1 MYERSSH
8 GGGSAGGAWMNHAK
22 ISLSI
27 GPKNARTASMCAA
40 SGRRLSRGLQMDVT
54 VFDVVLGRDGGSFF
68 HMIP

>member
-1 MYERSSH
+1 
-8 GGGSAGGAWMNHAK
+8 MNHAK